1 MRLITYLP
9 TLCLTLLLAACAG
22 ATPPPEVAV
31 PVAQEQPAPRGERVI
46 GHQDQPDEALTP
58 EKARAQCWMRYE
70 KDKAAKNLD
79 AKIVL
84 VDKCVAEKLRGR

>member
-1 MRLITYLP
+1 MAARLLP
-9 TLCLTLLLAACAG
+9 ALCLSALLAACAG
-22 ATPPPEVAV
+22 VNPAPEVAV
-31 PVAQEQPAPRGERVI
+31 PAAQEPAPRGERVI
-46 GHQDQPDEALTP
+46 GHRDEPAEVLTP

-84 VDKCVAEKLRGR
+84 VDKCVAEKLRGQ